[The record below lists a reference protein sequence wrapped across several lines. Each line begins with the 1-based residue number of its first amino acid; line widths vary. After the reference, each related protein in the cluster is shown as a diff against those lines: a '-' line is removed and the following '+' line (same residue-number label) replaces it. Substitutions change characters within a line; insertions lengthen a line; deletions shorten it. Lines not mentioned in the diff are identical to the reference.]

1 MNSLKE
7 KKSGIVSQ
15 NENIRRGSELCGC
28 FATLP
33 FGSYNSRHTATLR
46 YARIACGN
54 FVCSQNVKETG
65 KEPPSLYLEI
75 NERRKKADKW
85 ETHRILVFD
94 DVLLEFVQ
102 ELKKAARFIADRAL
116 AN

>member
-1 MNSLKE
+1 MVEILS
-7 KKSGIVSQ
+7 
-15 NENIRRGSELCGC
+15 
-28 FATLP
+28 ATP
-33 FGSYNSRHTATLR
+33 PNSRHMTTLHS
-46 YARIACGN
+46 AQIAFGN

>member
-1 MNSLKE
+1 MARIMST
-7 KKSGIVSQ
+7 KKIIPNPKPPKMPMVEILS
-15 NENIRRGSELCGC
+15 
-28 FATLP
+28 ATP
-33 FGSYNSRHTATLR
+33 PNSRHMTTLHS
-46 YARIACGN
+46 AQIAFGN